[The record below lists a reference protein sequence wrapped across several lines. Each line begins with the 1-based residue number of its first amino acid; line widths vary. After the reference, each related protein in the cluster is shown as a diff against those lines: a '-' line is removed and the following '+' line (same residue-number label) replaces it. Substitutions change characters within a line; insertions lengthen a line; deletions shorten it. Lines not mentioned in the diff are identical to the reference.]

1 MKNRLW
7 WLAGTTAVVLFFH
20 CCTNDPCDY
29 GGDVGEKASEHFP
42 AQEARAY
49 FEQTAEDLRM
59 VHIGCRHEHGDCG
72 HGHGQ
77 STKGILNEVEQAG
90 MTCGKPTKTAKSLPS
105 KFRCASEALR

>member
-7 WLAGTTAVVLFFH
+7 WLAGTTVRRLIFPLLHERSVRLWRG
-20 CCTNDPCDY
+20 CR
-29 GGDVGEKASEHFP
+29 EKASEHFP

-77 STKGILNEVEQAG
+77 STKGYSTRWNR
-90 MTCGKPTKTAKSLPS
+90 PP
-105 KFRCASEALR
+105 